1 VEKNKTRSHF
11 VGVILDHRRYYITAI
26 IIAFLSMFFI
36 FTIPVIIKDVIDII
50 LTDQTRDVSDFIWG
64 LIALIGGP
72 QALAQNLW
80 IAALVVF
87 GLYAIFSIL
96 VAFTILLTGLAAE
109 SISREIRNRLYRKF
123 QQLSYAFFSVEK
135 TGDLVQRSTSDV
147 MAAHAFLSNQLTEI
161 GRTIVMIIMLIPYM
175 FLINVKMAALSLI
188 TTPILAVVV
197 FYYFRLLIRR
207 SVVIEENES
216 EMTSTIQENL
226 SGIRV
231 VRAFSRHAYE
241 REKFKNRSR
250 DYYRSVLRRI
260 DAFANFFGFAST
272 LSFGQLGIVIIFG
285 SWMVIYDWV
294 SVGTLVAFFTYASAI
309 AFNMRG
315 LGIMLGE
322 TGGAVVAIGRIDKIL
337 DMPVPKKT
345 TEAAAGVSLQGE
357 IQFEKVSFTYDDT
370 NKVLDEVSFHIKPG
384 ETIAIVGPSGSGKST
399 LIELI
404 LKNYE
409 YQTGTIKMDGIDL
422 QRLEPETV
430 RSQIGTSL
438 QEVFLFSDTVRSNI
452 KMAKSSATDGEV
464 VTASETARIHDT
476 IHGLPEKYDTT
487 IGELGVDLS
496 GGQRQRMVL
505 ARTFI
510 KKPPILI
517 LDDSLSA
524 VDVHTEREIL
534 HELNKKH
541 DDVTVIIITHR
552 LSCCLNADRILVLEN
567 GKLTM
572 SGHHSQL
579 IQQDG
584 FYQRLWG
591 IQQEIEQF
599 SESADAAS

>member
-1 VEKNKTRSHF
+1 MSLSKPKSHF

-26 IIAFLSMFFI
+26 GVAFLSMFFI
-36 FTIPVIIKDVIDII
+36 FTIPVILKDVIDII
-50 LTDQTRDVSDFIWG
+50 LTDQTNDVSDFAWW
-64 LIALIGGP
+64 LIGLIGG
-72 QALAQNLW
+72 QKVLAQNLW

-87 GLYAIFSIL
+87 GLYVVFSIL
-96 VAFTILLTGLAAE
+96 IALTILLAGLAAE

-123 QQLSYAFFSVEK
+123 QRLSYAFFSGEK
-135 TGDLVQRSTSDV
+135 TGDLIQRSTSDV
-147 MAAHAFLSNQLTEI
+147 MAAHAFLSNQLAEI
-161 GRTIVMIIMLIPYM
+161 GRTIVMILLLVPYM
-175 FLINVKMAALSLI
+175 FLINAKMAALSLV
-188 TTPILAVVV
+188 TTPILGIVV

-216 EMTSTIQENL
+216 EMTSAIQENL

-231 VRAFSRHAYE
+231 VRAFARHAYE
-241 REKFKNRSR
+241 REKFKKRSQAYH
-250 DYYRSVLRRI
+250 DSALNRI
-260 DAFANFFGFAST
+260 DTFARFFSFATT
-272 LSFGQLGIVIIFG
+272 LSFGQLGIVLIFG
-285 SWMVIYDWV
+285 SWMVIYEWV
-294 SVGTLVAFFTYASAI
+294 SVGTLVAFFSYASAI
-309 AFNMRG
+309 AFNLRG

-322 TGGAVVAIGRIDKIL
+322 TGGAVVAIGRIDRIL
-337 DMPVPKKT
+337 EMPVPERS
-345 TEAAAGVSLQGE
+345 TEASANAPLQGE
-357 IQFEKVSFTYDDT
+357 IRFENVSFAYETG
-370 NKVLDEVSFHIKPG
+370 NKVLDEVSFHIKTG
-384 ETIAIVGPSGSGKST
+384 ERIAIVGPSGSGKST
-399 LIELI
+399 LIELL
-404 LKNYE
+404 LKNY
-409 YQTGTIKMDGIDL
+409 QPQSGSISLDGKNL
-422 QRLEPETV
+422 QELEAETV

-452 KMAKSSATDGEV
+452 TMAKSEATEGEV

-476 IHGLPEKYDTT
+476 IDGLPEKYETT

-534 HELNKKH
+534 SELNKKH
-541 DDVTVIIITHR
+541 SDVTVIIVTHR

-567 GKLTM
+567 GKLTK
-572 SGHHSQL
+572 SGHHNQL
-579 IQQDG
+579 IQEDG

-591 IQQEIEQF
+591 IQQEIEQIA
-599 SESADAAS
+599 ESAAAAS